1 MADSTLLENRL
12 QAVEDADSS
21 QGMIDAV
28 EALAELQDEGAIEML
43 IRVLG
48 YNNPGAAVA
57 AVDGLIQLGTPAAS
71 ALLDQIDGYNYGAR
85 AWALRVLAGIGDPRG
100 LDLVLETA
108 AEDFS
113 LSVRRAAARGL
124 GFIQW
129 EKLAA
134 TERQKAQTRA
144 RDALLQVVA
153 ADPEW
158 VVRYGGVVGLQGVAT
173 AAMES
178 GFDELVGE
186 IAKTLSDRVENDE
199 TPAVRARAQ
208 WAIAQISELPKT
220 HQPRTN
226 QPRTNQPRTNQS

>member
-1 MADSTLLENRL
+1 MTTTLLEERL
-12 QAVEDADSS
+12 QAVEAADSS

-28 EALAELQDEGAIEML
+28 EALAELQDEGATDML

-57 AVDGLIQLGTPAAS
+57 AVEGLIQIGTPAAS
-71 ALLDQIDGYNYGAR
+71 AVLEQIDGYNYGAR

-124 GFIQW
+124 GAIQW
-129 EKLAA
+129 EKMSEA
-134 TERQKAQTRA
+134 ERQKAQTKA
-144 RDALLQVVA
+144 IDTLLKVIQ

-158 VVRYGGVVGLQGVAT
+158 VVRYGGVVGLQGVA
-173 AAMES
+173 AAVAQY
-178 GFDELVGE
+178 GFDHLIEPIVSG
-186 IAKTLSDRVENDE
+186 LSDRTEQDDSLTVQ
-199 TPAVRARAQ
+199 ARAQ
-208 WAIAQISELPKT
+208 WALAQISESTDASSQTPGSQRL
-220 HQPRTN
+220 QARE
-226 QPRTNQPRTNQS
+226 